1 MKILI
6 IEDEYSL
13 ADAIAEVLKKE
24 NFTTNIITDGE
35 EGENEALTN
44 VYDLILLDIMLP
56 NKDGFKILND
66 LRKEKVDTP
75 IIILTA
81 KSEINDKLNGLEN
94 GADDYITKPFHIKEL
109 VARVKVVLK
118 RKVNIEN
125 TDILEYDDLKL
136 DIRTGKM
143 SANGNEISINGKELD
158 LLETL
163 LLNKTQIVNREI
175 LANKI
180 ITGSKVIENLVVDDS
195 TLVTTITPTFI
206 LKDKDSVE
214 KFTTEIK
221 EKGLSEY
228 YTLNT
233 NVEELES
240 ATKSIENVKTF
251 ATTFLL
257 IMLAISAVVLF
268 VINMIN
274 IRERKYEI
282 GVFRTIGVSKFKLT
296 LQFALEILI
305 VSVVMLGIGAVCG
318 SFLAKPVGNML
329 LENEIQ
335 SVQEETEQISNNFGK
350 GGPMDM
356 NFGGTVNVQTI
367 DTINAVV
374 DITVVAQLLGIGLA
388 LMLASSLASMIS
400 IQRFSPL
407 TILKE
412 RS

>member
-143 SANGNEISINGKELD
+143 SANGN
-158 LLETL
+158 
-163 LLNKTQIVNREI
+163 
-175 LANKI
+175 
-180 ITGSKVIENLVVDDS
+180 
-195 TLVTTITPTFI
+195 
-206 LKDKDSVE
+206 
-214 KFTTEIK
+214 
-221 EKGLSEY
+221 
-228 YTLNT
+228 
-233 NVEELES
+233 
-240 ATKSIENVKTF
+240 IENVDNIQERKIFDVSKETEMTISMF
-251 ATTFLL
+251 ESMAYERNVKLSSKIQENIMINGNKEDIEHILSTL
-257 IMLAISAVVLF
+257 IDNAIKHTESGNDVIVELSKEKNELIIQVKNEGKEIPEKEREKIFERFYRIDKSRNRNEKRYGLGLAIAKSTVKKYNGNIKVLYKDGF
-268 VINMIN
+268 
-274 IRERKYEI
+274 
-282 GVFRTIGVSKFKLT
+282 TIFKVN
-296 LQFALEILI
+296 LQ
-305 VSVVMLGIGAVCG
+305 
-318 SFLAKPVGNML
+318 
-329 LENEIQ
+329 IQ
-335 SVQEETEQISNNFGK
+335 
-350 GGPMDM
+350 
-356 NFGGTVNVQTI
+356 
-367 DTINAVV
+367 
-374 DITVVAQLLGIGLA
+374 
-388 LMLASSLASMIS
+388 
-400 IQRFSPL
+400 
-407 TILKE
+407 
-412 RS
+412 

>member
-44 VYDLILLDIMLP
+44 LYDLILLDIMLP

-143 SANGNEISINGKELD
+143 SANGN
-158 LLETL
+158 
-163 LLNKTQIVNREI
+163 
-175 LANKI
+175 
-180 ITGSKVIENLVVDDS
+180 
-195 TLVTTITPTFI
+195 
-206 LKDKDSVE
+206 
-214 KFTTEIK
+214 
-221 EKGLSEY
+221 
-228 YTLNT
+228 
-233 NVEELES
+233 
-240 ATKSIENVKTF
+240 IENVDNIQERKIFDVSKETEMTISMF
-251 ATTFLL
+251 ESMAYERNVKLSSKIQENIMINGNKEDIEHILSTL
-257 IMLAISAVVLF
+257 IDNAIKHTESGNEVIVELSKEKNELIIQVKNEGQEIPEKEREKIFERFYRIDKSRNRNEKRYGLGLAIAKSTVKKYNGNIKVLYKDGF
-268 VINMIN
+268 
-274 IRERKYEI
+274 
-282 GVFRTIGVSKFKLT
+282 TIFKVN
-296 LQFALEILI
+296 LQ
-305 VSVVMLGIGAVCG
+305 
-318 SFLAKPVGNML
+318 
-329 LENEIQ
+329 IQ
-335 SVQEETEQISNNFGK
+335 
-350 GGPMDM
+350 
-356 NFGGTVNVQTI
+356 
-367 DTINAVV
+367 
-374 DITVVAQLLGIGLA
+374 
-388 LMLASSLASMIS
+388 
-400 IQRFSPL
+400 
-407 TILKE
+407 
-412 RS
+412 

>member
-118 RKVNIEN
+118 RKANIEN

-143 SANGNEISINGKELD
+143 SANGN
-158 LLETL
+158 
-163 LLNKTQIVNREI
+163 
-175 LANKI
+175 
-180 ITGSKVIENLVVDDS
+180 
-195 TLVTTITPTFI
+195 
-206 LKDKDSVE
+206 
-214 KFTTEIK
+214 
-221 EKGLSEY
+221 
-228 YTLNT
+228 
-233 NVEELES
+233 
-240 ATKSIENVKTF
+240 IENVDNIQERKIFDVSKETEMTISMF
-251 ATTFLL
+251 ESMAYERNVKLSSKIQENIMINGNKEDIEHILSTL
-257 IMLAISAVVLF
+257 IDNAIKHTESGNEVIVELSKEKNELIIQVKNEGKEIPEKEREKIFERFYRIDKSRNRNEKRYGLGLAIAKSTVKKYNGNIKVLYKDGF
-268 VINMIN
+268 
-274 IRERKYEI
+274 
-282 GVFRTIGVSKFKLT
+282 TIFKVN
-296 LQFALEILI
+296 LQI
-305 VSVVMLGIGAVCG
+305 
-318 SFLAKPVGNML
+318 
-329 LENEIQ
+329 
-335 SVQEETEQISNNFGK
+335 
-350 GGPMDM
+350 
-356 NFGGTVNVQTI
+356 
-367 DTINAVV
+367 
-374 DITVVAQLLGIGLA
+374 
-388 LMLASSLASMIS
+388 
-400 IQRFSPL
+400 
-407 TILKE
+407 
-412 RS
+412 

>member
-44 VYDLILLDIMLP
+44 LYDLILLDIMLP

-143 SANGNEISINGKELD
+143 SANGN
-158 LLETL
+158 
-163 LLNKTQIVNREI
+163 
-175 LANKI
+175 
-180 ITGSKVIENLVVDDS
+180 
-195 TLVTTITPTFI
+195 
-206 LKDKDSVE
+206 
-214 KFTTEIK
+214 
-221 EKGLSEY
+221 
-228 YTLNT
+228 
-233 NVEELES
+233 
-240 ATKSIENVKTF
+240 IENVDNIQERKIFDVSKETEMTISMF
-251 ATTFLL
+251 ESMAYERNVKLSSKIQENIMINGNKEDIEHILSTL
-257 IMLAISAVVLF
+257 IDNAIKHTESGNDVIVELSKEKNELIIQVKNEGKEIPEKERKKIFERFYRIDKSRNRNEKRYGLGLAIAKSTVKKYNGNIKVLYKDGF
-268 VINMIN
+268 
-274 IRERKYEI
+274 
-282 GVFRTIGVSKFKLT
+282 TIFKVN
-296 LQFALEILI
+296 LQ
-305 VSVVMLGIGAVCG
+305 
-318 SFLAKPVGNML
+318 
-329 LENEIQ
+329 IQ
-335 SVQEETEQISNNFGK
+335 
-350 GGPMDM
+350 
-356 NFGGTVNVQTI
+356 
-367 DTINAVV
+367 
-374 DITVVAQLLGIGLA
+374 
-388 LMLASSLASMIS
+388 
-400 IQRFSPL
+400 
-407 TILKE
+407 
-412 RS
+412 